1 MTLMPQFDSLAFNE
15 QSLRL
20 RAYRQ
25 QVLGSNMANADTP
38 NYKARDIDFASVLRG
53 HMTGVSPSGGRL
65 ALSVTASAHFR
76 GASGAGLFGEPEELL
91 YRQPLQ
97 PSLDGNTVD
106 ADTERAHFSQNAM
119 MTQAAIEFF
128 GGSIRS
134 RVQAFTGQP
143 G

>member
-1 MTLMPQFDSLAFNE
+1 MKLVPQFDSLAFHE
-15 QSLRL
+15 ESLRL

-53 HMTGVSPSGGRL
+53 ELQGSSATGGRL
-65 ALSVTASAHFR
+65 ALSVTAPAHFL
-76 GASGAGLFGEPEELL
+76 GAGGGLFGEPDHLL

-97 PSLDGNTVD
+97 PALDGNTVD
-106 ADTERAHFSQNAM
+106 ADTERTHFAQNAM

-128 GGSIRS
+128 GGSIKS
-134 RVQAFTGQP
+134 RTQAFTGQP

>member
-1 MTLMPQFDSLAFNE
+1 MTLVPQFDSLAFNE

-53 HMTGVSPSGGRL
+53 QMTGASTSGGRL
-65 ALSVTASAHFR
+65 ALAATAPAHFR
-76 GASGAGLFGEPEELL
+76 GAGSDALGEPEELL

-106 ADTERAHFSQNAM
+106 ADTERTHFSQNAM